1 MGTYLPNE
9 DDRRSLDRCAA
20 CDAIVIAEIACG
32 GGDYFD
38 VIMRVVARSGVGRG
52 FVARDSN
59 LPN

>member
-1 MGTYLPNE
+1 V
-9 DDRRSLDRCAA
+9 
-20 CDAIVIAEIACG
+20 IVIVEVACAG
-32 GGDYFD
+32 SDYFD